1 MVIKQAKVTSKGQVT
16 IPAEVRD
23 ALGLREGDTVSFEV
37 ANPDQA
43 GPCTVRV
50 VSPFARYAGAL
61 REDRGL
67 NAEGVVAELRHD
79 AGGSDNARYQCLRF

>member
-16 IPAEVRD
+16 IPTEVRD

-37 ANPDQA
+37 DGQDQA
-43 GPCTVRV
+43 KLRAVRV

-61 REDRGL
+61 CEDHGL
-67 NAEGVVAELRHD
+67 DAEGVVAELRD
-79 AGGSDNARYQCLRF
+79 ARGR

>member
-23 ALGLREGDTVSFEV
+23 ALRLREGDTGSFEV
-37 ANPDQA
+37 DDPDQA
-43 GPCTVRV
+43 KRCTVRAG
-50 VSPFARYAGAL
+50 SPFALYAGTL

-67 NAEGVVAELRHD
+67 DAEGVVAELR
-79 AGGSDNARYQCLRF
+79 NARGW

>member
-1 MVIKQAKVTSKGQVT
+1 MVIKQAKITSKGQVT

-37 ANPDQA
+37 DNQDQA
-43 GPCTVRV
+43 RLSAVRV
-50 VSPFARYAGAL
+50 GSPFARYAGAL

-67 NAEGVVAELRHD
+67 DAEGVVAELRD
-79 AGGSDNARYQCLRF
+79 ARGW

>member
-1 MVIKQAKVTSKGQVT
+1 MVIKQAKITSKGQVT

-37 ANPDQA
+37 DSQDQA
-43 GPCTVRV
+43 KLKAVRV
-50 VSPFARYAGAL
+50 GSPFARYAGAL

-67 NAEGVVAELRHD
+67 NAEGVVAELRD
-79 AGGSDNARYQCLRF
+79 ARGW

>member
-16 IPAEVRD
+16 IPAEIRD

-37 ANPDQA
+37 DGQDQA
-43 GPCTVRV
+43 RLRAVRIG
-50 VSPFARYAGAL
+50 SPFARYAGAL

-67 NAEGVVAELRHD
+67 DAEGVAAELRD
-79 AGGSDNARYQCLRF
+79 ARGW

>member
-37 ANPDQA
+37 DNQDQA
-43 GPCTVRV
+43 RLSAVRV
-50 VSPFARYAGAL
+50 GSPFARYAGAL

-67 NAEGVVAELRHD
+67 DAEGVVAELRD
-79 AGGSDNARYQCLRF
+79 ARGW

>member
-23 ALGLREGDTVSFEV
+23 ALGLREGDTISFEV
-37 ANPDQA
+37 DDQDQA
-43 GPCTVRV
+43 RLRAVRV
-50 VSPFARYAGAL
+50 GSPFARYAGAL

-67 NAEGVVAELRHD
+67 DAEGVVAELRD
-79 AGGSDNARYQCLRF
+79 ARGW

>member
-1 MVIKQAKVTSKGQVT
+1 MFIKQAKITSKGQVT

-37 ANPDQA
+37 DNQDQA
-43 GPCTVRV
+43 RLSAVRV
-50 VSPFARYAGAL
+50 GSPFARYAGAL

-67 NAEGVVAELRHD
+67 DAEGVVAELRD
-79 AGGSDNARYQCLRF
+79 ARGW